1 MLQYINSKQF
11 IDDYK
16 KYLESNGISS
26 AHIARKLNVSPQNL
40 QNLYKKQ
47 QLTIDDV
54 VDLCNAIGYKCSI
67 NIDRALND

>member
-1 MLQYINSKQF
+1 MLEYINSKQF

-16 KYLESNGISS
+16 KYLENNGISS
-26 AHIARKLNVSPQNL
+26 AHIARKLNMSPQNL

-54 VDLCNAIGYKCSI
+54 VGLCNAIGYKCSI
-67 NIDRALND
+67 TIDRA